1 MLVTIQAFN
10 AKQVDIPKSVID
22 GIPKERRKNLTAYVV
37 AQAGDHKVNVIQ
49 DQTAITKVYS
59 WGRQVIQALT
69 SMVKGIPFFRKHGV
83 FTNSHDGRKEMGR
96 VEAAY
101 ETLIDGVPSTVVI
114 GSFDDKPT
122 DDVVSIE
129 AEVSTISEGNEKEI
143 VKGLENVTAIAMG
156 SRSEG
161 DNPGFAGAERLAYIQ
176 CYVSNV
182 SNTSGVS
189 ENGGNEMA
197 ITLAE
202 VKKFIA
208 EQQVL
213 PNQLFGTPELERDTK
228 LWDSVRAHFDK
239 KVQDGLKAK
248 DQELKETKEK
258 LADYERQEQQAKGR
272 ETVLKQIDDG
282 NYTDF
287 KKEFYKKRLERYD
300 GDLDEEGVTNFFE
313 KAKTDWEDFGA
324 FAEKQQKTN
333 DPNDPD
339 TKQREDDE
347 VEELV
352 DEILSGDEGK
362 NNNGGNK

>member
-10 AKQVDIPKSVID
+10 AKQIEIPQSVID
-22 GIPKERRKNLTAYVV
+22 GIPKDRRKNLTAYVV

-49 DQTAITKVYS
+49 DQTAMTKVYS

-69 SMVKGIPFFRKHGV
+69 NMVKGIPFFRKHGLL
-83 FTNSHDGRKEMGR
+83 TNSHAGRKEMGR

-101 ETLIDGVPSTVVI
+101 ETTIDGVPSTVVI

-129 AEVSTISEGNEKEI
+129 AEVSTISESNEKEI

-156 SRSEG
+156 SRAEG

-176 CYVSNV
+176 CYVSKVGTNNDV
-182 SNTSGVS
+182 SK
-189 ENGGNEMA
+189 NGGNEM
-197 ITLAE
+197 TLAE

-248 DQELKETKEK
+248 DKELKETKEK
-258 LADYERQEQQAKGR
+258 LATYERQEQQVKGR
-272 ETVLKQIDDG
+272 ETVIKQIDDG

-287 KKEFYKKRLERYD
+287 KKDFYKKRLERYD

-333 DPNDPD
+333 DPNDPA
-339 TKQREDDE
+339 TKEKEDDE

-352 DEILSGDEGK
+352 EEILTGGTGE
-362 NNNGGNK
+362 NNNGGTKE